1 MQFDFKNETD
11 LCITAYVDS
20 DWASDPDTRR
30 STTGYMIFLNRSPI
44 SWSCK
49 KQQTVALSS
58 VEAEYMTLSAATQ
71 EVVYLKQL
79 FEDLGIEIPIPVIYS
94 DSQGC
99 VQLAQ
104 NPCGHSRTKH
114 IDIRHHFIQE
124 KLEAKQIIVKHIPGE
139 RNPADGL
146 TKNLGTVLFQRHIP
160 RLMGERND

>member
-1 MQFDFKNETD
+1 M
-11 LCITAYVDS
+11 A
-20 DWASDPDTRR
+20 
-30 STTGYMIFLNRSPI
+30 
-44 SWSCK
+44 
-49 KQQTVALSS
+49 
-58 VEAEYMTLSAATQ
+58 LSAATQ

-146 TKNLGTVLFQRHIP
+146 TILEMKMRKWSVNSENSVYLAYMSVY
-160 RLMGERND
+160 GEYVFTSLNHA